1 VRLTHL
7 VYKSLQHRRTIVL
20 LTVFTIAISVFVLLG
35 TQHLRQQVRVSFDKA
50 VSQVDVI
57 VGAPTGQLNLLLYSL
72 FHIGQVSRPVP
83 WSAYQAVS
91 DDPTVAWSVPITLG
105 DSHYQFSVLGTT
117 TDFFSHYHYGQQQSL
132 ILAKGELFQN
142 TFDAVIGAEVA
153 QQRHYQLGDE
163 LIFAHGHHHH
173 NFNEHDEDP
182 FTVRGILQPTG
193 TVVDKT
199 IYVRLKGLEAV
210 HTEWKNITIDKATYI
225 KQLEPTKISAFLV
238 GLHAKN
244 NLFSFQYRMN
254 NHEKFR
260 LQAILPGVALTEL
273 WQIMGY
279 VENTLLIT
287 SVLVLLSSLL
297 GMNTM
302 LLASMQFRKKELAL
316 MRLIGAHPHF
326 LFIYIQCEALL
337 ITCAGIGI
345 GLLSLWVALHLSQ
358 PILATTFSLFID
370 TNLLSATNGL
380 IMALIVVTNSIL
392 TLIPSIQAYR
402 TSLLQSATS

>member
-1 VRLTHL
+1 MRLTHL

-105 DSHYQFSVLGTT
+105 DSHYQFNVVGTT

-132 ILAKGELFQN
+132 ALAKGELFQN

-153 QQRHYQLGDE
+153 QQRDYQLGDE

-173 NFNEHDEDP
+173 QFNEHDEDP

-210 HTEWKNITIDKATYI
+210 HTEWKNIAIDKATYL

-287 SVLVLLSSLL
+287 SALVLLSSLL

-316 MRLIGAHPHF
+316 MRLIGAHPRF

-345 GLLSLWVALHLSQ
+345 GLLSLWIALHLSQ
-358 PILATTFSLFID
+358 PILAASFSLFID

-380 IMALIVVTNSIL
+380 IMALIIVTNSIL